1 MSLQKELQLR
11 RTALSAI
18 VLTEAPAGGS
28 AIANAGIAAGNIL
41 TGQTYT
47 DAAIRG
53 MFALLKGK
61 GERVIYANNKTIWN
75 HLVGIVDGNKNKLF
89 VPNSLVDPVVA
100 GRIYG
105 ASVKVDNEIADNVVY
120 LGTKGQVIA
129 NDYDELEIFS
139 AIEPKTANEV
149 KTAYSLF
156 DAGLKNPESFV
167 KATFTT
173 T

>member
-1 MSLQKELQLR
+1 
-11 RTALSAI
+11 
-18 VLTEAPAGGS
+18 
-28 AIANAGIAAGNIL
+28 
-41 TGQTYT
+41 
-47 DAAIRG
+47 

-75 HLVGIVDGNKNKLF
+75 NLAGIEDGNKNKLF
-89 VPNSLVDPVVA
+89 VPNSMVDPITA

-105 ASVKVDNEIADNVVY
+105 ASVKVDNEIADNVIY

-167 KATFTT
+167 KATFATA
-173 T
+173 

>member
-1 MSLQKELQLR
+1 MLIMAER
-11 RTALSAI
+11 
-18 VLTEAPAGGS
+18 VNHPPHYNAGGIECID
-28 AIANAGIAAGNIL
+28 ALEAATSGL
-41 TGQTYT
+41 QG
-47 DAAIRG
+47 IRG

-75 HLVGIVDGNKNKLF
+75 NLAGIEDGNKNKLF
-89 VPNSLVDPVVA
+89 VPNSMVDPITA

-105 ASVKVDNEIADNVVY
+105 ASVKVDNEIADNVIY

-167 KATFTT
+167 KATFVTA
-173 T
+173 